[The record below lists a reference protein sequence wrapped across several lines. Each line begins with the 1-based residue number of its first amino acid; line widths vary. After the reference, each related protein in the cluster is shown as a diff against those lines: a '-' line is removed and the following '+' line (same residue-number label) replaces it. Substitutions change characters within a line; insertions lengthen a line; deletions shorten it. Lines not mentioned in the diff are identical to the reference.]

1 MIYKNFVE
9 LNCLMIHAKFQNR
22 RPPGSVEEDFKV
34 FFFYGLSVL
43 LKQESLS
50 SYS

>member
-1 MIYKNFVE
+1 MVGG
-9 LNCLMIHAKFQNR
+9 QNNNEAY
-22 RPPGSVEEDFKV
+22 GVAQYVVKTNVDIVILSILIFI
-34 FFFYGLSVL
+34 FYGLSVL